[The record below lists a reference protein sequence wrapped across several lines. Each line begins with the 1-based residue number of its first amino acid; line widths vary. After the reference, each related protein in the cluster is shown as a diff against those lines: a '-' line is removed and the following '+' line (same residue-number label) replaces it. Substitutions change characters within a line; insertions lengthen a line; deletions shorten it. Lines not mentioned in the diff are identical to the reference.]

1 MTDLVLFAV
10 VPYVAVALAAAG
22 LVLRHA
28 GAGAPI
34 TARSSQVLEAR
45 LLHFGAVPWHLAIL
59 VILGAHLFAAL
70 APGVMGRV
78 LGDPLRL
85 HVMEVTGL
93 ALAGWALVA
102 GGILLWRRL
111 AVPRVR
117 AVTTVM
123 DVVVLALLV
132 AQVGL
137 GVYVT
142 LSLRWGSV
150 WYLHTAVPWLRS
162 LASFSPEP
170 QYASV
175 LPLAVKAHVVLAF
188 VLVALI
194 PFSRLAHVVSF
205 PLRFAGGV
213 RGRTVWSSAP
223 AGVTL
228 RRPAGAVLRSRAL
241 EPQVLS
247 VWDPENAEAW
257 ARSGE
262 ATARRNLWISIF
274 ALFLAFCVWMVWSV
288 VVVRLPDVGFR
299 LDTGQLFWLAALPG
313 LSGATLRIFY
323 SFAVQIF
330 GGRLWTTVTTASLL
344 VPAIGIGIAVQ
355 DPTTPYPVLLGL
367 ALLAGLGGA
376 NFASSMANIGF
387 FFPGARKGTALGLN
401 GGLGNLGVSGMQLVV
416 PLAIT
421 AGVFGAWGGAP
432 QVVVKGGVEQNLWL
446 QNAGFVWVPFI
457 VVATALAWLGMD
469 DVASAR
475 ASFREQARIFRRR
488 HTWLV
493 SALYLGTFGSFI
505 GFSAALPLLV
515 KGSFPGVDPVRY
527 AFLGPLVGAL
537 FRPVGGWLADRV
549 GGARV
554 TLWNF
559 VAMAGLALLALAF
572 LPQGGEPGRFA
583 PFLGAFVLLFAAT
596 GIGNGST
603 YRMIPAIFGTIHRA
617 PEGAGPAAAAAGK
630 RSAATEAA
638 AVAGFA
644 SAVAAYG
651 AFFVPKA
658 FGTSLAVT
666 GGPAAAIVGFVA
678 YYALAIAVTAWAY
691 ARKGSGF
698 SC

>member
-45 LLHFGAVPWHLAIL
+45 LLHFGAIPWHLAIL
-59 VILGAHLFAAL
+59 AILGAHVFAAL

-85 HVMEVTGL
+85 RVMEVTGL

-162 LASFSPEP
+162 LASLSPEP

-262 ATARRNLWISIF
+262 AIARRNLWISIF

-421 AGVFGAWGGAP
+421 AGVFGAWGGVP
-432 QVVVKGGVEQNLWL
+432 QVVVKGGVQQNLWL

-583 PFLGAFVLLFAAT
+583 PFLGSFVLLFAAT

-617 PEGAGPAAAAAGK
+617 PEGAGPAAAAAAK

-678 YYALAIAVTAWAY
+678 YYVLAIAVTAWAY

>member
-34 TARSSQVLEAR
+34 TARSSQLLESR
-45 LLHFGAVPWHLAIL
+45 LLHFGAIPWHLAIL
-59 VILGAHLFAAL
+59 AILGAHVFAAL
-70 APGVMGRV
+70 APGIMSRV
-78 LGDPLRL
+78 LGSPGRL
-85 HVMEVTGL
+85 HVLEVTGL
-93 ALAGWALVA
+93 ALGVWALVA
-102 GGILLWRRL
+102 GAILLWRRL

-117 AVTTVM
+117 ATTSAM
-123 DVVVLALLV
+123 DVVVLALLL

-162 LASFSPEP
+162 LATFSPEP
-170 QYASV
+170 AHAAV
-175 LPLAVKAHVVLAF
+175 LPTAVKLHAVLAF
-188 VLVALI
+188 VLIALI
-194 PFSRLAHVVSF
+194 PFSRLAHVVAF
-205 PLRFAGGV
+205 PLRFVGGV
-213 RGRTVWSSAP
+213 RGRTIWSRAP
-223 AGVTL
+223 AGVDL
-228 RRPAGAVLRSRAL
+228 PKPAGAVLRSRAL

-247 VWDPENAEAW
+247 VWDPEDAAAW

-262 ATARRNLWISIF
+262 PIARRNLWISIF
-274 ALFLAFCVWMVWSV
+274 ALFLAFSVWMVWSV

-323 SFAVQIF
+323 SFAVQVF
-330 GGRLWTTVTTASLL
+330 GGRLWTTITTASLL

-355 DPTTPYPVLLGL
+355 DPTTPYPVLLLL

-387 FFPGARKGTALGLN
+387 FFPGAKKGTALGLN
-401 GGLGNLGVSGMQLVV
+401 GGLGNLGVSGMQLGV

-432 QVVVKGGVEQNLWL
+432 QTIVRGGVEQQLWL
-446 QNAGFVWVPFI
+446 QNAGFIWVPFI
-457 VVATALAWLGMD
+457 VLSTALAWLGMD

-488 HTWLV
+488 HTWLI
-493 SALYLGTFGSFI
+493 SGLYLGTFGSFI
-505 GFSAALPLLV
+505 GFSAALPLLI

-549 GGARV
+549 GGSRV

-559 VAMAGLALLALAF
+559 LAMTGLALGALAF
-572 LPQGGEPGRFA
+572 LPHGGAPGRFG
-583 PFLGAFVLLFAAT
+583 PFLATFVLLFAAT
-596 GIGNGST
+596 GVGNGST
-603 YRMIPAIFGTIHRA
+603 YRMIPAIFATLHRV
-617 PEGAGPAAAAAGK
+617 PDGAAAVAMAAAK
-630 RSAATEAA
+630 RAAATESA

-644 SAVAAYG
+644 SAIAAYG

-658 FGTSLAVT
+658 FGTSLALT
-666 GGPAAAIVGFVA
+666 GGPGAAIVGFVA

-691 ARKGSGF
+691 ARKGSGMT
-698 SC
+698 C

>member
-34 TARSSQVLEAR
+34 SARSSQLLESR
-45 LLHFGAVPWHLAIL
+45 LLHFGAVPWHVAILAIL
-59 VILGAHLFAAL
+59 SAHAFAAL
-70 APGVMGRV
+70 APRTMGRV
-78 LGDPLRL
+78 LGDPARL
-85 HVMEVTGL
+85 HLLEVTGL
-93 ALAGWALVA
+93 ALGAWALAA
-102 GGILLWRRL
+102 GALLLWRRL
-111 AVPRVR
+111 ALPRVR
-117 AVTTVM
+117 AVTSAM

-132 AQVGL
+132 LQVGL
-137 GVYVT
+137 GLYVT
-142 LSLRWGSV
+142 LSLRWGSI
-150 WYLHTAVPWLRS
+150 WYLHTAAPWLRS
-162 LASFSPEP
+162 LFTLSPDP
-170 QYASV
+170 AFAAV
-175 LPLAVKAHVVLAF
+175 LPTPVKLHAVLAF

-213 RGRTVWSSAP
+213 RGRTVWARAP
-223 AGVTL
+223 AGVDL
-228 RRPAGAVLRSRAL
+228 PRPAAAVLRSRAL

-247 VWDPENAEAW
+247 VWDPEDAAAW

-288 VVVRLPDVGFR
+288 VVVRLPDVGFA

-323 SFAVQIF
+323 SFAVQLF
-330 GGRLWTTVTTASLL
+330 GGRLWTTITTASLL
-344 VPAIGIGIAVQ
+344 VPAIGIGLAVQ
-355 DPTTPYPVLLGL
+355 DPTTPYPVLLVL

-401 GGLGNLGVSGMQLVV
+401 GGLGNLGVSGMQLLV
-416 PLAIT
+416 PFAIT
-421 AGVFGAWGGAP
+421 AGVFGALGGAP
-432 QVVVKGGVEQNLWL
+432 QVAVKNGVEQHLWL

-457 VVATALAWLGMD
+457 LLATALAWLGMD

-475 ASFREQARIFRRR
+475 ASFREQARIFRKR
-488 HTWLV
+488 HTWIV
-493 SALYLGTFGSFI
+493 SALYLGSFGSFI

-559 VAMAGLALLALAF
+559 LVMAGLALAVLSF
-572 LPQGGEPGRFA
+572 LPRGGAAGHFA

-596 GIGNGST
+596 GVGNGST
-603 YRMIPAIFGTIHRA
+603 YRMIPAIFAALNRA
-617 PEGAGPAAAAAGK
+617 PAGASPAALAAA
-630 RSAATEAA
+630 RRAAATESA

-658 FGTSLAVT
+658 FGTSVALT
-666 GGPAAAIVGFVA
+666 GGPGAAIVGLVA
-678 YYALAIAVTAWAY
+678 YYALAVAATAWWY
-691 ARKGSGF
+691 ARRGAAI

>member
-45 LLHFGAVPWHLAIL
+45 LLHFGAIPWHLAIL
-59 VILGAHLFAAL
+59 AILGAHVFAAV

-228 RRPAGAVLRSRAL
+228 PRPAGAVLRSRAL

-457 VVATALAWLGMD
+457 VVAAALAWLGMD

-583 PFLGAFVLLFAAT
+583 PFLGTFVLLFAAT

-617 PEGAGPAAAAAGK
+617 PAGAGPAATAAAK